1 MRIKTGILSAILTAF
16 ICLIPGLVV
25 RDVPFAVAIGASL
38 SLFLGAYF
46 YSSRSSISDSTIDG
60 KAILAANLVSSFIS
74 SLVVSNGFWQTLW
87 LTSATTCLA
96 LIAGAVLIF
105 MSVRITTDS
114 NREAFELLDR
124 WFQSR
129 VKDQSTDKERQTE

>member
-1 MRIKTGILSAILTAF
+1 MRIKTGLLSAVLTAF
-16 ICLIPGLVV
+16 ICIIPGLIAQ
-25 RDVPFAVAIGASL
+25 DVSFAVSVGASL
-38 SLFLGAYF
+38 SFFLGAYF

-87 LTSATTCLA
+87 LTGATTCLA

-105 MSVRITTDS
+105 ISVRITTGS

-129 VKDQSTDKERQTE
+129 LKDQSTDKERQAE

>member
-1 MRIKTGILSAILTAF
+1 MRIKSGLLSAVLTAF
-16 ICLIPGLVV
+16 ICIIPGLIAQ
-25 RDVPFAVAIGASL
+25 DVSFAVAVGASL
-38 SLFLGAYF
+38 SFFLGAYF
-46 YSSRSSISDSTIDG
+46 YSSHSSISDSTIDG

-74 SLVVSNGFWQTLW
+74 SLLVSNGFWQTLW

-105 MSVRITTDS
+105 ISVRITTDS
-114 NREAFELLDR
+114 NKEAFELLDR

-129 VKDQSTDKERQTE
+129 VKDKSTYKERQTE